1 MIYIENTQ
9 IICWTLGIMEQE
21 TEQVRIRNLLKVN
34 PKGLTIEEVSKK
46 LSLNRATAAKY
57 LNSMMTAG
65 QAELR
70 ELGRAKIFYLS
81 QRLPLTNMLSLS
93 SDLILI
99 LDRDLIIQEAN
110 EPFLS
115 FFNQTKDELKGRTI
129 EQSTIAPHFP
139 KNYLAAFEQALEGT
153 EGAFDIHFDIGNNER
168 FFRMKLIP
176 MVFEGG
182 GRAAGIILEDISE
195 MKRYQLEL
203 EERIRERTA
212 KLVETNDALLT
223 EVEHH
228 KRAEEALRE
237 NDAVLRSMLDATPV
251 GVALLVDRVFK
262 KVNDSL
268 CGITG
273 YSAEELT
280 GQSTRIL
287 YPDNDSFDRINE
299 ELYKPRDSKGVR
311 ILGSRIRR
319 KDGNIIDV
327 IISLSPFDPQDPDSG
342 VTATIQDI
350 TDRKRAEEALKR
362 AKEQVVLLTSVT
374 RHDILNQL
382 TSLRGY
388 IGLMKK
394 QKHDET
400 LGEII
405 RKEETIVETISNQ
418 IIFTRDYQNVGVQ
431 PPGWICVSDIIRTVR
446 RSIDISSLSVHI
458 PAKDL
463 EIYGDPLIERVFY
476 NLFENSLRHGGEV
489 TEITITASKKEDS
502 LLIIF
507 ADNGIGIPYEE
518 KERIFEREYGKNTGL
533 GLFLAREIL
542 AITGIGITE
551 TGEPGRGARF
561 EMTIPGGVYR
571 HLTNEQKDISTSA

>member
-1 MIYIENTQ
+1 
-9 IICWTLGIMEQE
+9 MEQE
-21 TEQVRIRNLLKVN
+21 NEQVRIKNLLKEN

-57 LNSMMTAG
+57 LNSMMTSG
-65 QAELR
+65 QADLR

-81 QRLPLTNMLSLS
+81 QRLPLTNLLSLS

-99 LDRDLIIQEAN
+99 LDRDQVIQEAN

-115 FFNQTKDELKGRTI
+115 FFNQTKNDLKGRTI
-129 EQSTIAPHFP
+129 EQSPIAPHFT
-139 KNYLAAFEQALEGT
+139 KNYLVAFKQALEGT
-153 EGAFDIHFDIGNNER
+153 EGAFDVYFDIRNDQR

-182 GRAAGIILEDISE
+182 GRAAVIILEDISE

-223 EVEHH
+223 EVEYH

-237 NDAVLRSMLDATPV
+237 NDAILRSMLDATPV

-273 YSAEELT
+273 YSAEEMT
-280 GQSTRIL
+280 GQSTLIL
-287 YPDNDSFDRINE
+287 YPDKDIFDRINE
-299 ELYKPRDSKGVR
+299 ELYNPRDTKEVR
-311 ILGSRIRR
+311 MLGSRIRR
-319 KDGNIIDV
+319 KDGEIIDV

-350 TDRKRAEEALKR
+350 TDRKRAEEALKK

-394 QKHDET
+394 QKIDEQ
-400 LGEII
+400 LMEII
-405 RKEETIVETISNQ
+405 RTEETIVETISNQ

-431 PPGWICVSDIIRTVR
+431 PPDWIGVSDIIRTVR
-446 RSIDISSLSVHI
+446 KSIDIGSVSVHI
-458 PAKDL
+458 PRKDL
-463 EIYGDPLIERVFY
+463 EIYGDPLIEKVFY

-489 TEITITASKKEDS
+489 TEITITTSEKEDG
-502 LLIIF
+502 LIIKY
-507 ADNGIGIPYEE
+507 ADNGIGIPTGE

-551 TGEPGRGARF
+551 TGETGRGARF
-561 EMTIPGGVYR
+561 EMTVPKGVYR
-571 HLTNEQKDISTSA
+571 LTNEQKIISTSA

>member
-1 MIYIENTQ
+1 
-9 IICWTLGIMEQE
+9 MEQE
-21 TEQVRIRNLLKVN
+21 NEQVRIKNLLKEN

-57 LNSMMTAG
+57 LNSMMTSG

-93 SDLILI
+93 SDLIAI
-99 LDRDLIIQEAN
+99 LDRDLIIQEIN

-115 FFNQTKDELKGRTI
+115 FFNQTKDELKGKTI
-129 EQSTIAPHFP
+129 EQSPLAPHFP
-139 KNYLAAFEQALEGT
+139 KNYMTAFEQALEGT
-153 EGAFDIHFDIGNNER
+153 EGAFDVHFDIGNNDR

-182 GRAAGIILEDISE
+182 GRAVGIILEDISE

-203 EERIRERTA
+203 EERIRERTV
-212 KLVETNDALLT
+212 KLIETNDALLT

-228 KRAEEALRE
+228 RRAEEALRE

-287 YPDNDSFDRINE
+287 YTDENIFDQINK

-311 ILGSRIRR
+311 MLGSRIRR
-319 KDGNIIDV
+319 KDDEIIDV

-350 TDRKRAEEALKR
+350 TDRKRSEEALKR

-388 IGLMKK
+388 IGLMKN
-394 QKHDET
+394 QKIDET
-400 LGEII
+400 LKEII

-431 PPGWICVSDIIRTVR
+431 PSGWIGVSDIIRTVR
-446 RSIDISSLSVHI
+446 KSINLGTVSVHI
-458 PAKDL
+458 PPEDL
-463 EIYGDPLIERVFY
+463 EVYGDPLIERVFY

-489 TEITITASKKEDS
+489 TEISITASEKEDS
-502 LLIIF
+502 LLIMY
-507 ADNGIGIPYEE
+507 ADNGIGIPTGG

-551 TGEPGRGARF
+551 TGEPGQGARF
-561 EMTIPGGVYR
+561 EMTVPRGVYR
-571 HLTNEQKDISTSA
+571 HTSSQKNIGTST